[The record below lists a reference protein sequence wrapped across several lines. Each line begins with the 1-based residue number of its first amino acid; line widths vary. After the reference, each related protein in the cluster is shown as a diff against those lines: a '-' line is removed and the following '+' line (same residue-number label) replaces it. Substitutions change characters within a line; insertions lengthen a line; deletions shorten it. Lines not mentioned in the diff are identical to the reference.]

1 MKKNFFVFLI
11 ILSIV
16 IIIPAAYAQNLSE
29 DSKQKSIEVVI
40 SSSGDMKVTH
50 VISILDTPTKI
61 ELIDGTI
68 SNLTVRDQ
76 EGMDVQYGEF
86 GIDNSL
92 MIFPSRSETV
102 IEYDLSDKLILKDNI
117 WTLEFLYLEST
128 SFIFPEQVDL
138 IFVNNTPAYLGEK
151 NGILCHGC
159 QMVLEYSL
167 DEPKNFEIIKIEE
180 EEFLIEI
187 RTWDKIDNF
196 NFDPIKGISFQVKG
210 NNNFVTTVIPINFLS
225 IPYQV
230 SLNEEKIEMKES
242 FNNATH
248 VWLNFRPQSSG
259 EVSIIGTVVPEIVLQ
274 QDQLM
279 QVGILI
285 IGIIVV
291 GAIIV
296 GIFFF
301 KRKK

>member
-76 EGMDVQYGEF
+76 EGMDVHYGEF

-102 IEYDLSDKLILKDNI
+102 IEY
-117 WTLEFLYLEST
+117 
-128 SFIFPEQVDL
+128 P
-138 IFVNNTPAYLGEK
+138 
-151 NGILCHGC
+151 
-159 QMVLEYSL
+159 
-167 DEPKNFEIIKIEE
+167 
-180 EEFLIEI
+180 
-187 RTWDKIDNF
+187 
-196 NFDPIKGISFQVKG
+196 
-210 NNNFVTTVIPINFLS
+210 
-225 IPYQV
+225 
-230 SLNEEKIEMKES
+230 
-242 FNNATH
+242 
-248 VWLNFRPQSSG
+248 
-259 EVSIIGTVVPEIVLQ
+259 IGTQ
-274 QDQLM
+274 RKN
-279 QVGILI
+279 VG
-285 IGIIVV
+285 
-291 GAIIV
+291 
-296 GIFFF
+296 
-301 KRKK
+301 